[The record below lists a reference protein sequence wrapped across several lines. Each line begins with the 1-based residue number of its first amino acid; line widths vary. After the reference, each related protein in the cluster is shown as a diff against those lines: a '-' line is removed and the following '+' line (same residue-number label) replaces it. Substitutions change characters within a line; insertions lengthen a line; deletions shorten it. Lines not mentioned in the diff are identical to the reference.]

1 MQNVMR
7 KFRQNS
13 IVFEKPGILSENL
26 NFDKLQ
32 LSCSLIFFAEISH
45 TFSTYHCLKKG
56 GWDFFYLYLDFELF
70 AKIKKD
76 LVSKHSVLTLLLIT
90 QDLNKIRKIPHTL
103 L

>member
-56 GWDFFYLYLDFELF
+56 GWDFFLSLF
-70 AKIKKD
+70 GFWVICK
-76 LVSKHSVLTLLLIT
+76 
-90 QDLNKIRKIPHTL
+90 N
-103 L
+103 